1 LQHRLV
7 DVNATANDKVTA
19 LHESAAHGND
29 LMARLLIEKGKA
41 HSADSSP
48 GFTPLHAACQAGIGP
63 DSPLV
68 ELLLQQTP
76 TLLAM
81 QASVTLVVDMQLQ
94 KGRNKGGW
102 WDQPTG
108 SGTHQQA
115 QCPAASQLHKMSVIH
130 P

>member
-1 LQHRLV
+1 VFAAHPAELLLQHRLV

-81 QASVTLVVDMQLQ
+81 QASLVVDMQLQ
-94 KGRNKGGW
+94 KVRNKGGW
-102 WDQPTG
+102 
-108 SGTHQQA
+108 
-115 QCPAASQLHKMSVIH
+115 
-130 P
+130 